1 MSEVSKP
8 RLEFDKSVQ
17 DFISSFG
24 DGKRSH
30 LPAGWIDGRREGVD
44 LADGVPGQGREE
56 EVEQILSD
64 MDHDVIIFEDSFLNC
79 FPKKII
85 SKSWKSERTLWQNQS
100 SRGIYS
106 CFSIVF
112 WKFWAFR
119 DKLCSRFMSNL
130 QEKNDE
136 IMQVPYITKLKSE

>member
-44 LADGVPGQGREE
+44 LTDGVPGQ
-56 EVEQILSD
+56 V
-64 MDHDVIIFEDSFLNC
+64 
-79 FPKKII
+79 
-85 SKSWKSERTLWQNQS
+85 KSLHTLKGS
-100 SRGIYS
+100 VLTYLGARLL
-106 CFSIVF
+106 
-112 WKFWAFR
+112 
-119 DKLCSRFMSNL
+119 D
-130 QEKNDE
+130 D
-136 IMQVPYITKLKSE
+136 